1 MRTVR
6 LMPWVHIDRWC
17 RRRCKGVLRAREQH
31 CRGRDRTVWSPSA
44 GAARLHP
51 VKGCRITW
59 TLARS
64 AATEPVCGSRV
75 QARMAVANQP
85 FTWDPCALA
94 ELIQAQELRSD
105 SEDLRPGSRSLL
117 QQVTT

>member
-1 MRTVR
+1 
-6 LMPWVHIDRWC
+6 
-17 RRRCKGVLRAREQH
+17 
-31 CRGRDRTVWSPSA
+31 
-44 GAARLHP
+44 
-51 VKGCRITW
+51 
-59 TLARS
+59 
-64 AATEPVCGSRV
+64 
-75 QARMAVANQP
+75 MAVANQP